1 MSLERWQRNGIA
13 VGGAITAGVAA
24 WALTY
29 TFTTRNFDAKQL
41 IECLPPDRATHVYID
56 VAALRRS
63 GVLDMIAGAKAAEAP
78 DYRKFVEQTGFDYRT
93 DLDAAALAFIHGNTY
108 MALRGRFHRD
118 RLSGY
123 ARAEGG
129 VCHGELCSMQGS
141 QPDRKISFYPLRSG
155 VLALA
160 VTPEE
165 TGASLIGPAQ
175 WKRAVNVP
183 VDPVWISVPSFELAD
198 VKDFPAGTHA
208 FLRPLSLAQEVAFSI
223 GATKGGTL
231 EIRLDA
237 LCDSPVTAD
246 QITKRLAAATDLL
259 NKMIER
265 EKLKANPHDLSGL
278 LTAGVFLQQDKRVT
292 GHWPLDRG
300 FVESLASGKV
310 E

>member
-1 MSLERWQRNGIA
+1 MSLERGHRIA
-13 VGGAITAGVAA
+13 IAAGAAITAGVAA

-29 TFTTRNFDAKQL
+29 MYTGRSFSARQL
-41 IECLPPDRATHVYID
+41 IESLPPDRATHVYID
-56 VAALRRS
+56 VAALRSS
-63 GVLDMIAGAKAAEAP
+63 GVLNMIAGAKAAEEP

-93 DLDAAALAFIHGNTY
+93 DLDAAAIAFIHGNTY
-108 MALRGRFHRD
+108 MALRGRFKND
-118 RLSGY
+118 RLKKY
-123 ARAEGG
+123 AQADGG
-129 VCHGELCSMQGS
+129 VCRGQICSMQGS
-141 QPDRKISFYPLRSG
+141 EPARKISFYPLRSG

-165 TGASLIGPAQ
+165 TGVSLIGPAQ
-175 WKRAVNVP
+175 WKKTAVVP
-183 VDPVWISVPSFELAD
+183 ADPVWISVPAFELAD
-198 VKDFPAGTHA
+198 VKDLPAGTHA

-223 GATKGGTL
+223 GTNKSDTL

-237 LCDSPVTAD
+237 LCETAAIAE
-246 QITKRLAAATDLL
+246 QITNRLTIATDLL
-259 NKMIER
+259 NKMLAR

-278 LTAGVFLQQDKRVT
+278 LTAGVFKQQDKRVT

>member
-1 MSLERWQRNGIA
+1 VSLERGQRIA
-13 VGGAITAGVAA
+13 IVVGVAITAGVAA
-24 WALTY
+24 SALTY
-29 TFTTRNFDAKQL
+29 MYAGRTFDARKL
-41 IECLPPDRATHVYID
+41 IESLPPDRATHVYID
-56 VAALRRS
+56 VDALRKS
-63 GVLDMIAGAKAAEAP
+63 GVLDMIAGAKAAEEP

-93 DLDAAALAFIHGNTY
+93 DLDAAAIAFIHGNTY
-108 MALRGRFHRD
+108 MALRGRFKSD
-118 RLSGY
+118 RLGSY

-129 VCHGELCSMQGS
+129 LCRGKICSMQGS
-141 QPDRKISFYPLRSG
+141 QPNRKISFYPIRSS

-165 TGASLIGPAQ
+165 TGATLIGPAQ
-175 WKRAVNVP
+175 WKKSAIVP
-183 VDPVWISVPSFELAD
+183 GDPVWISVPAFELAD

-223 GATKGGTL
+223 GPAKSGEL

-237 LCDSPVTAD
+237 LCETVAIAE
-246 QITKRLAAATDLL
+246 QIVNRLTIATDLL
-259 NKMIER
+259 NKMLQR
-265 EKLKANPHDLSGL
+265 EKMKANPHDLSGL
-278 LTAGVFLQQDKRVT
+278 LTAGIFKQQDKRVT